1 MHEGRSL
8 MLPAAAKIDISFRD
22 FIIQVFCA
30 KTEVEAND
38 TNRVSCLL
46 DTVFCIKNE
55 EILHK

>member
-1 MHEGRSL
+1 MHEGRSIIF
-8 MLPAAAKIDISFRD
+8 PAAAKIDISFRD

-46 DTVFCIKNE
+46 DTVFCIK
-55 EILHK
+55 